1 MADKM
6 IWAIAVIG
14 LAGVGLVGCDKKEDA
29 KTTRVTEM
37 TTVDGVSV
45 MKVETHTHVHEHTA
59 KHSGTLVELGGEFA
73 HVELVVDGQTGKIT
87 AYAMDAEV
95 EKSERLKQ
103 EKIGLLVNGK
113 AVELSAVANELT
125 GEKVGDTS
133 EFTGQADMLKG
144 LKAFDGVIVEITVR
158 GRTFK
163 NVAFKFP
170 QGNDDHA
177 GHGH

>member
-1 MADKM
+1 MGMANKM
-6 IWAIAVIG
+6 IWVVAVAA
-14 LAGVGLVGCDKKEDA
+14 LALAGCDKKEA
-29 KTTRVTEM
+29 SKTTHVTEV
-37 TTVDGVSV
+37 TAVQGVGV
-45 MKVETHTHVHEHTA
+45 VKVETHTHTHEHTA
-59 KHSGTLVELGGEFA
+59 KHGGTLVELGGEFA
-73 HVELVVDGQTGKIT
+73 HLELVVDGQTGKIT

-103 EKIGLLVNGK
+103 EIVGLLVNGK

-133 EFTGQADMLKG
+133 EFTGQADMLKA

>member
-1 MADKM
+1 MTNKM
-6 IWAIAVIG
+6 IWVVAAAGLVGLG
-14 LAGVGLVGCDKKEDA
+14 LAGCDEKKDSKAHPAEVA
-29 KTTRVTEM
+29 NAPGK
-37 TTVDGVSV
+37 GVV
-45 MKVETHTHVHEHTA
+45 KAETHTHTHEHTA
-59 KHSGTLVELGGEFA
+59 KHGGTLVELGGEFA
-73 HVELVVDGQTGKIT
+73 HLELVLDAQTGKIT

-103 EKIGLLVNGK
+103 EKIGLSVNGK
-113 AVELSAVANELT
+113 TVELSAVANELT

-133 EFTGQADMLKG
+133 EFAGQADMLKG
-144 LKAFDGVIVEITVR
+144 LKTFDGAITEITVR